1 MHGDDEMLHGLRER
15 VHDAEAQR
23 SRVAHR
29 TAAVAPDSTGAAR
42 AEGSMAARPPLDL
55 HASTASE
62 HALQE
67 QSSQLQLQLEASHRR
82 CHLLE
87 RRLHERQVSGGC
99 CCERARRLPAA
110 ARTRGLTAA
119 VPHQRWISPRHVL
132 DLWEELER
140 DVESI
145 GIDAIGA
152 SIQDCKNQESEV
164 RFSAGPR
171 PAAGRTHALPT

>member
-67 QSSQLQLQLEASHRR
+67 QSSQLQQQQCGCGQGAADLESEKPVRR
-82 CHLLE
+82 VCDSVFF
-87 RRLHERQVSGGC
+87 RYTDSTPYAVVCMSV
-99 CCERARRLPAA
+99 RARCLVASPSTGPASRESMQPKQGHNL
-110 ARTRGLTAA
+110 AR
-119 VPHQRWISPRHVL
+119 QDPR
-132 DLWEELER
+132 R
-140 DVESI
+140 
-145 GIDAIGA
+145 A
-152 SIQDCKNQESEV
+152 
-164 RFSAGPR
+164 
-171 PAAGRTHALPT
+171 